1 MNDTFN
7 TSFGKS
13 ITALTILAFSHQQ
26 ALHAH
31 PISLLPAQ
39 ISSSTL
45 PNLQDKNAEIWDIVS
60 HIFILAAMVA
70 ILYFFFKFSHWG
82 YKKAC
87 KYWESIKNTK
97 LKAFKVYNYE
107 LFDTNLEVHFLKLL
121 SNAIRWIMNILIM
134 FTAVPLVFSI
144 FPKTQKIAYAIAQHV
159 SHPIKK
165 IALDIVDYIPNLIT
179 ITIIYLSVHYIIKTL
194 RRIATEIEQ
203 GRLVIKGFYSDWAK
217 TTYNIIK
224 YLLYVFMITLMYPY
238 LPGANTGVFK
248 GISIFVG
255 LLVSL
260 GSSSVV
266 GNLIGGI
273 VITYMRSFK
282 IGDWINLNDK
292 EGEVIER
299 TALVTRIRTRK
310 NEIITMP
317 NSSIMT
323 TNATNY
329 TLSTD
334 NEGLII
340 HTSISIS
347 YNVPWQ
353 KVHALLITAAL
364 QCEKTQKEPSPFV
377 LETSL
382 SDSYPIYQINAYIKD
397 ASNLPKMYSELH
409 QQIQEVFAKANV
421 EILSPKYYSV
431 RNGNNST
438 VPNQ

>member
-1 MNDTFN
+1 
-7 TSFGKS
+7 
-13 ITALTILAFSHQQ
+13 
-26 ALHAH
+26 
-31 PISLLPAQ
+31 
-39 ISSSTL
+39 
-45 PNLQDKNAEIWDIVS
+45 
-60 HIFILAAMVA
+60 
-70 ILYFFFKFSHWG
+70 
-82 YKKAC
+82 
-87 KYWESIKNTK
+87 
-97 LKAFKVYNYE
+97 
-107 LFDTNLEVHFLKLL
+107 
-121 SNAIRWIMNILIM
+121 
-134 FTAVPLVFSI
+134 
-144 FPKTQKIAYAIAQHV
+144 
-159 SHPIKK
+159 
-165 IALDIVDYIPNLIT
+165 
-179 ITIIYLSVHYIIKTL
+179 
-194 RRIATEIEQ
+194 
-203 GRLVIKGFYSDWAK
+203 
-217 TTYNIIK
+217 
-224 YLLYVFMITLMYPY
+224 MITLMYPY

-340 HTSISIS
+340 HTSVSIS

-409 QQIQEVFAKANV
+409 QQIQDVFAKANV